1 MKFNN
6 RKVLNFEEKMEVAI
20 DFLERMD
27 FFGLEPDLLLN
38 TEAFDKTI
46 NTAKDAFE
54 VMRDIPANL
63 LKIDKEIKLSNP
75 ENMTI
80 MQIAIA
86 DAQDKTVGEFLKEV
100 SDRYTKAGFM
110 DVKISEILCDDADE
124 MLTVSMTE
132 DPQMVSCTFQNE
144 SFEGI
149 KKFYEKLTDEPEE
162 KEAKVKC
169 EYKDGTEGLT
179 FSLGE
184 LSEVLESLIKP
195 ETRNAYEAKMKDLLK
210 ELKKK

>member
-80 MQIAIA
+80 
-86 DAQDKTVGEFLKEV
+86 
-100 SDRYTKAGFM
+100 
-110 DVKISEILCDDADE
+110 
-124 MLTVSMTE
+124 
-132 DPQMVSCTFQNE
+132 
-144 SFEGI
+144 
-149 KKFYEKLTDEPEE
+149 
-162 KEAKVKC
+162 
-169 EYKDGTEGLT
+169 
-179 FSLGE
+179 
-184 LSEVLESLIKP
+184 
-195 ETRNAYEAKMKDLLK
+195 
-210 ELKKK
+210 